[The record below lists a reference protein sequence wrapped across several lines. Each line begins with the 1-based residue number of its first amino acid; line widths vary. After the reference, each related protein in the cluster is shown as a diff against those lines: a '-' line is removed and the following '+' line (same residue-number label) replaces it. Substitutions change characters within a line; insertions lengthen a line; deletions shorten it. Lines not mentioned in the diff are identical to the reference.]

1 MSIQTFFRRAGERRE
16 QQQRVAETSKDLAV
30 ETETASE
37 PSQNPVFVGHTRF
50 SVHQYGSG
58 FFKASRTGEDGVG
71 FSEEQYTSWL
81 YSPERLGPRTDIF
94 VNESIPQL
102 ALAARDH
109 QVVHFVSYS
118 PSLPESY
125 KELLRAAADRH
136 PFVRLNETAQPVSAT
151 PPAHLVRSALKEFG
165 MTTGTFGVYRLDDD
179 DILSNS
185 YFSRMSTYITPEHA
199 GWWVSLG
206 RGYSAVRVDG
216 QYVFTR
222 GLYYPKIALGLLL
235 VASMAEDGSIEHLRA
250 PKHTVVDQ
258 HAPTILD
265 SRTPTVFHVRHK
277 TQDSTVEGTKQ
288 PFFQEAFIRIR
299 GEGPA
304 DLAEVRELFPV
315 IADQVHRAPG
325 VEADSEVLLDQPAT
339 LPASGL
345 TYSWDTEGA
354 LSLRVDLPSGV
365 RLRPKRIRVR
375 FSVANAT
382 PGEPHASKAHVD
394 FFRKAKAEF
403 IPEKD
408 EYSIYLSHMTTGLG
422 YLLCLEP
429 PEDLR
434 VTSFTFEPGTAEDV
448 DVASITAFPL
458 GSS

>member
-1 MSIQTFFRRAGERRE
+1 MSIQTFFRRAGGRRE
-16 QQQRVAETSKDLAV
+16 SQQRVVETSKDPAV
-30 ETETASE
+30 ETETAPE
-37 PSQNPVFVGHTRF
+37 QPPAPVFVGHTRF

-81 YSPERLGPRTDIF
+81 YSAERLGPRTDIF

-102 ALAARDH
+102 ALAASGH

-125 KELLRAAADRH
+125 KALLRGAAERH
-136 PFVRLNETAQPVSAT
+136 PFLRLNETNQPVSAT
-151 PPAHLVRSALKEFG
+151 PPAHLVRSALQEFG
-165 MTTGTFGVYRLDDD
+165 VTAGTFGVYRLDDD
-179 DILSNS
+179 DILSND

-235 VASMAEDGSIEHLRA
+235 VAAVAKDGSIQHLRA

-315 IADQVHRAPG
+315 IAEQLHLAPG
-325 VEADSEVLLDQPAT
+325 VEADSKTLLDEAAT

-345 TYSWDTEGA
+345 TYSWDTAGP
-354 LSLRVDLPSGV
+354 LSLRVDLPAGM

-375 FSVANAT
+375 FSTANVT
-382 PGEPHASKAHVD
+382 PGEPHASKAHLE
-394 FFRKAKAEF
+394 FFKKAKAEF
-403 IPEKD
+403 HPETD

-434 VTSFTFEPGTAEDV
+434 VTSFTLEPGTAEDV
-448 DVASITAFPL
+448 DIASIIAFPL
-458 GSS
+458 SSS